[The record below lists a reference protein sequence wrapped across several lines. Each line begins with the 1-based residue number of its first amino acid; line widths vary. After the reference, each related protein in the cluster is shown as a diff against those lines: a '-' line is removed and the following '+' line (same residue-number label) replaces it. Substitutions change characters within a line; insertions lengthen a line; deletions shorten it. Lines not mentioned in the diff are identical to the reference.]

1 VLSLGSAQANSVLRN
16 GCWCIVWMEVT
27 VQDLHPK
34 IGGVQ
39 EKTVGYLY
47 GAWISKTQTQANL
60 LEYPQSFQTLSFPY

>member
-1 VLSLGSAQANSVLRN
+1 
-16 GCWCIVWMEVT
+16 MEVT